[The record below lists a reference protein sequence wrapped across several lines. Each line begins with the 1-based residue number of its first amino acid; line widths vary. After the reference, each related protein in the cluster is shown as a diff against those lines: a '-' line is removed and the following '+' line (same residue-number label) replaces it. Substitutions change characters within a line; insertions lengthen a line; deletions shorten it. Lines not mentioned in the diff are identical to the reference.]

1 MRLVEDKARVLAFLV
16 PMIVRAIPE
25 VLSWPYP
32 IGFDTIVYAGY
43 AVSETFVRMPIL
55 HVFKTTSLL
64 YIIYTLLYKALG
76 DPLLPAKLLGPLLTG
91 LVGFT
96 IYLYGRAAGYKPG
109 ASLLA
114 SLLATTCFV
123 GLRIS
128 WEMYR
133 QMLGTVFLFLIFYLE
148 TRPQTKMNRL
158 GQAVLSFLTAW
169 SHEFITVIL
178 LSHKAI
184 QSLGKRHQFK
194 IIEEA
199 LPAVPA
205 GLLFVYQIYS
215 PSTGALQVPVLQV
228 ASPTPLHL
236 FLYITGFVLY
246 LYLPL
251 APLIVFGIGELGKP
265 QLRDFAFVCLLLTYL
280 PLLSMGIL
288 DILWFRWTILIVY
301 PVAFMAAGGFERL
314 MNGEAPLSRETARR
328 LAVATLVLN
337 VVFTATYLVL
347 PPEGQF
353 NKYFGDW
360 NIYKHFIQTSMLQS
374 CIPLRDIPPTIE
386 AIKWVDSLPG
396 NKTLVLHEAFHN
408 WAQIYA
414 KSTRLVRIN
423 EQKLSSPIRQNI
435 SQLLVALAEKQ
446 NTTVYTIWWTNTTWY
461 NMAQPPPQYKPI
473 KTFQDIAV
481 FIYNP

>member
-1 MRLVEDKARVLAFLV
+1 MRLGEDKARVLAFFV
-16 PMIVRAIPE
+16 PMFVRAIPE

-43 AVSETFVRMPIL
+43 AVRGTFVRMPVL
-55 HVFKTTSLL
+55 QVFKTTSLL
-64 YIIYTLLYKALG
+64 YIIYTLLYKALE

-109 ASLLA
+109 TSLLA
-114 SLLATTCFV
+114 SLLATTYFV

-133 QMLGTVFLFLIFYLE
+133 QMLGTIFLFLIFYLE
-148 TRPQTKMNRL
+148 TRPQTKTNRL

-184 QSLGKRHQFK
+184 QSLGKRHPYK

-199 LPAVPA
+199 LTAVPA
-205 GLLFVYQIYS
+205 GLLFLYQIYS

-265 QLRDFAFVCLLLTYL
+265 QLRDFAIVCLLLTYL
-280 PLLSMGIL
+280 PLLSIGIL
-288 DILWFRWTILIVY
+288 DILWFRWTILLVY
-301 PVAFMAAGGFERL
+301 PVAFLAAGGFERL
-314 MNGEAPLSRETARR
+314 VKGEAPLSRETARR

-360 NIYKHFIQTSMLQS
+360 NMYKQFMQTSM
-374 CIPLRDIPPTIE
+374 R
-386 AIKWVDSLPG
+386 
-396 NKTLVLHEAFHN
+396 
-408 WAQIYA
+408 
-414 KSTRLVRIN
+414 
-423 EQKLSSPIRQNI
+423 
-435 SQLLVALAEKQ
+435 
-446 NTTVYTIWWTNTTWY
+446 
-461 NMAQPPPQYKPI
+461 
-473 KTFQDIAV
+473 
-481 FIYNP
+481 